1 MVLISGIIAG
11 AVATTLSYPLDV
23 TRTHVTIKTKS
34 SRLGV
39 WETLIQVMTENG
51 MRGIFKGW
59 TPSLLGI
66 SPYVAVKLTMFDYLK
81 RLNIIDRSNTTLYYL
96 VLGTIS
102 GSVATL
108 VSYPFQVI
116 RRNIQIRTSKSPYC
130 SSFELLCYILKT
142 DGMFGLYR
150 GFIP

>member
-102 GSVATL
+102 GSVAT
-108 VSYPFQVI
+108 
-116 RRNIQIRTSKSPYC
+116 
-130 SSFELLCYILKT
+130 
-142 DGMFGLYR
+142 
-150 GFIP
+150 